1 MANDTWISNFF
12 DEIKDNIS
20 FLSNQIKAF
29 HFQMFIGD
37 NITGMVEQIN
47 DITSCPKYNAENV
60 VINQIIDKID
70 QEEMFIKHMT
80 RDILFVSEI
89 HMDKANSCFASLT
102 NFIRCTW
109 FIPSIFDAELFC
121 SFATFMS
128 F

>member
-47 DITSCPKYNAENV
+47 YITSCPKY
-60 VINQIIDKID
+60 K
-70 QEEMFIKHMT
+70 K
-80 RDILFVSEI
+80 
-89 HMDKANSCFASLT
+89 
-102 NFIRCTW
+102 
-109 FIPSIFDAELFC
+109 
-121 SFATFMS
+121 
-128 F
+128 